1 MSSQFTLLDY
11 ASNPIFWVI
20 LLLALSCY
28 VLQMNLILG
37 RRTQVWQQHVK
48 VWNKVLPILLS
59 ALPLLGLLGTIAGLL
74 STFAAMSRSSGLDQQ
89 ALLSGGVA
97 DALITTQLGLV
108 TAIPGLLLMAWIK
121 FLYRESGGL

>member
-1 MSSQFTLLDY
+1 VKNQFTLLDY
-11 ASNPIFWVI
+11 ASNPIVWVI
-20 LLLALSCY
+20 LLLAITCY
-28 VLQMNLILG
+28 VLQMNLILAQ
-37 RRTQVWQQHVK
+37 RNQSWQQQVR

-121 FLYRESGGL
+121 YLYRESGGL